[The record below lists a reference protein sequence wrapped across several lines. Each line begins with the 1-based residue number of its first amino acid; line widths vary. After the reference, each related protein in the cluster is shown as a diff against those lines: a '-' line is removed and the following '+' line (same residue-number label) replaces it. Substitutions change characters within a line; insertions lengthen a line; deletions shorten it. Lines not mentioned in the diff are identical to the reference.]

1 MNRPDQPNGKAVAL
15 ATFIKLMRASE
26 SVASDVHR
34 QITAGGLTVSQFGIL
49 EALFH
54 LGPMTQKEL
63 AGKILKSA
71 GNITMVIDNLE
82 KQDLVTRTRNNED
95 RRSYLISPTSKG
107 KALITEIF
115 PAHAERI
122 STRMAHLSLEEQ
134 RALGRLLK
142 KLGTTKKQQKPQG
155 KNDTDS

>member
-1 MNRPDQPNGKAVAL
+1 MNKPDQQNGKGVAL

-26 SVASDVHR
+26 SVSADIHR
-34 QITAGGLTVSQFGIL
+34 QITAAGLTISQFGIL

-63 AGKILKSA
+63 AVKILKSA

-82 KQDLVTRTRNNED
+82 KQDLVIRTRNDED
-95 RRSYLISPTSKG
+95 RRSYLISPTARG
-107 KALITEIF
+107 KTLIAEMF

-122 STRMAHLSLEEQ
+122 SKRMAYLSIEEQ
-134 RALGRLLK
+134 RTLGRLLK
-142 KLGTTKKQQKPQG
+142 KLGTTKDQQ
-155 KNDTDS
+155 